1 MATSIIADGAVVLA
15 LGSPV
20 AALAASADEA
30 STRMAFDAADRDGDG
45 QVTEAEIVADMAA
58 AFNALDTNRDRT
70 LEPGELPRPDPE
82 GFRQSD
88 TNGDG
93 RLTFTEAVEAKLK
106 QLAPFDANDDRQ
118 YSLVEIRRYDESH

>member
-1 MATSIIADGAVVLA
+1 MAKSMMAVGAVVLA
-15 LGSPV
+15 LGCPV
-20 AALAASADEA
+20 AVLAASADEA
-30 STRMAFDAADRDGDG
+30 TTRMAFEAADRDGDG

-118 YSLVEIRRYDESH
+118 YSLVEIRRYDESR